1 MDLESVYSSGSVYSS
16 EASDSELLGLLTNVT
31 LSGLDLDESALH
43 ERLAEHTSSQRAEF
57 EALHAANNQLTRLPQ
72 LLPAFPA
79 LRLLNLSHNR
89 LTEVSDA
96 VLTLSALTNLVLK
109 HNRLRDD
116 SLPKDF
122 GLLQHLRELNLS
134 GNSFTQVPPQ
144 VLELR
149 NLSDL
154 YMASNQI
161 ESLPED
167 IHRLQ
172 RLRVL
177 QLGGNQ
183 LTSVPACLGSLSILQ
198 VLSLCD
204 NRLTDLPESICRL
217 PRLRTLLLH
226 ANQLSTLPGSIV
238 RLRALKQLS
247 LRDNPLV
254 RDFVG
259 TMEYEPP
266 SLVEVAARCV
276 KQYGILY
283 GPADLPAALI
293 EHLSAAKRC
302 VNKSCKGVF
311 FDTRVE
317 DVQFVDFCGMYHIPL
332 MRYLCSSHCERQ
344 QVTERSLRASDESD
358 SDDEVGW
365 RQRRLR
371 RVLLG

>member
-1 MDLESVYSSGSVYSS
+1 MDIESVYSAESVYSS
-16 EASDSELLGLLTNVT
+16 EASDSELLSMLTSVT
-31 LSGLDLDESALH
+31 LNGMDLDGHELH
-43 ERLAEHTSSQRAEF
+43 QRLAEQPPSQRAEL
-57 EALHAANNQLTRLPQ
+57 EAVHAANNRLTRLPT

-79 LRLLNLSHNR
+79 LRMLNLSHNQ

-96 VLTLSALTNLVLK
+96 ILALPALTNLVLK
-109 HNRLRDD
+109 HNDLGNA

-122 GLLQHLRELNLS
+122 GLLRHLRELNIS
-134 GNSFTQVPPQ
+134 GNNFTQVPPQ
-144 VLELR
+144 VLELA

-154 YMASNQI
+154 YMASNQL
-161 ESLPED
+161 ECVPEN

-177 QLGGNQ
+177 QLGGNN
-183 LTSVPACLGSLSILQ
+183 LTSVPATLGNLTILQ
-198 VLSLCD
+198 VLVLCD
-204 NRLTDLPESICRL
+204 NRLTELPESICSL

-259 TMEYEPP
+259 TIEYEPS
-266 SLVEVAARCV
+266 SLLELAARCV
-276 KQYGILY
+276 KLHNIPY
-283 GPADLPAALI
+283 GPGDLPAALI
-293 EHLSAAKRC
+293 EHLASAKHC
-302 VNKSCKGVF
+302 VNKRCKGVF

-332 MRYLCSSHCERQ
+332 MRYLCSSNCERL
-344 QVTERSLRASDESD
+344 QVTERGQRSDESD
-358 SDDEVGW
+358 SDDEVGGW